1 MPAVAK
7 KSARTSRGRKLQRD
21 PDEVFQGAL
30 EMLRR
35 DSAVKLTTLGPPAA
49 RIPIV
54 ERLREAGYEVTRS
67 YARRNLSEQLAE
79 VLADGAFV
87 PLKDVKVLVSG
98 ATATEVKAQIAA
110 LTKRGTAQ
118 VVLRTKVETLVPG
131 STATLSRVEV
141 KQLKAAL
148 EPLTKQLSKVAT
160 SKSSLSL
167 LLTDVSEALRD
178 AVEGTTLADALSS
191 SKGNGSKTPD
201 SPAAT
206 VLTTREQVLNAI
218 DATFDEQV
226 GLSFVPD
233 VLKRLA
239 PEMDLTAAQAALLS
253 VAQLGLVELR
263 PEGGLGRLSDAE
275 LLVCP
280 PGPEGT
286 RLSWARRVE
295 GAKA

>member
-1 MPAVAK
+1 
-7 KSARTSRGRKLQRD
+7 
-21 PDEVFQGAL
+21 
-30 EMLRR
+30 
-35 DSAVKLTTLGPPAA
+35 
-49 RIPIV
+49 
-54 ERLREAGYEVTRS
+54 
-67 YARRNLSEQLAE
+67 
-79 VLADGAFV
+79 
-87 PLKDVKVLVSG
+87 
-98 ATATEVKAQIAA
+98 
-110 LTKRGTAQ
+110 
-118 VVLRTKVETLVPG
+118 
-131 STATLSRVEV
+131 
-141 KQLKAAL
+141 
-148 EPLTKQLSKVAT
+148 
-160 SKSSLSL
+160 
-167 LLTDVSEALRD
+167 
-178 AVEGTTLADALSS
+178 
-191 SKGNGSKTPD
+191 
-201 SPAAT
+201 